1 MPLWHIFLHNAY
13 NSIRMNNYLNL
24 ILRSIIESITE
35 FLPVSSTGHLF
46 LFTSFFPFEGL
57 EDGASFDDLFDIFI
71 QSGAILSV
79 LVLYRKFLFEKTKET
94 FQFTLGQTTDNSG
107 FHFFINIA
115 IGSFPVL
122 LFGFAFKSILDTI
135 KASEYLLF
143 ILGFSWLA
151 GGIAIVLVEKKLET
165 MISNAGAVTTSLS
178 FKQSII
184 IGTCQC
190 LALIP
195 GMSRSAMTIITARL
209 LGLPKKTAAE
219 YSFFLAIPVLIAAS
233 LYKLYKYRA
242 LLHGDTI
249 YLLALGFIL
258 TFIFCMFIIKWFLAF
273 IQKNSFSSFG
283 YYRILLGVIVISY
296 YLFTNF
302 RS

>member
-1 MPLWHIFLHNAY
+1 
-13 NSIRMNNYLNL
+13 MNNYINL

-79 LVLYRKFLFEKTKET
+79 LVLYRKFFFEKTKAT
-94 FQFTLGQTTDNSG
+94 LQYALRQSKDDSGFQFFL
-107 FHFFINIA
+107 NIA

-151 GGIAIVLVEKKLET
+151 GGIAIVLVEKKLQSMNSDST
-165 MISNAGAVTTSLS
+165 AVPSSLS
-178 FKQSII
+178 FKQAIT
-184 IGTCQC
+184 IGICQC

-195 GMSRSAMTIITARL
+195 GISRSAMTIITARL
-209 LGLPKKTAAE
+209 LGLPKKTSAE

-233 LYKLYKYRA
+233 LYKLYKYRD
-242 LLHGDTI
+242 LLHGDSLI
-249 YLLALGFIL
+249 LLSLGFIL
-258 TFIFCMFIIKWFLAF
+258 TFIFCMGIIKWFIAF

-283 YYRILLGVIVISY
+283 YYRIFLGITVVSY
-296 YLFTNF
+296 YLLFK
-302 RS
+302 

>member
-1 MPLWHIFLHNAY
+1 
-13 NSIRMNNYLNL
+13 MNNYINL

-57 EDGASFDDLFDIFI
+57 EDGASFDLFDIFI

-79 LVLYRKFLFEKTKET
+79 LVLYRKFFFDKTKAT
-94 FQFTLGQTTDNSG
+94 LQYALGQSKDDSGFQFFL
-107 FHFFINIA
+107 NIA

-151 GGIAIVLVEKKLET
+151 GGIAIVLVEKKLQSMNSDST
-165 MISNAGAVTTSLS
+165 AVPSSLS
-178 FKQSII
+178 FKQAIT
-184 IGTCQC
+184 IGICQC

-195 GMSRSAMTIITARL
+195 GISRSAMTIITARL
-209 LGLPKKTAAE
+209 LGLPKKTSAE

-233 LYKLYKYRA
+233 LYKLYKYRD
-242 LLHGDTI
+242 LLHGDSLI
-249 YLLALGFIL
+249 LLSLGFIL
-258 TFIFCMFIIKWFLAF
+258 TFIFCMGIIKWFIAF

-283 YYRILLGVIVISY
+283 YYRIFLGITVVSY
-296 YLFTNF
+296 YLLFK
-302 RS
+302 

>member
-1 MPLWHIFLHNAY
+1 
-13 NSIRMNNYLNL
+13 MNNYINL

-79 LVLYRKFLFEKTKET
+79 LVLYRKFFFDKTKAT
-94 FQFTLGQTTDNSG
+94 LQYALGQSKDDSGFQFFL
-107 FHFFINIA
+107 NIA

-151 GGIAIVLVEKKLET
+151 GGIAIVLVEKKLQSMNSDST
-165 MISNAGAVTTSLS
+165 AVPSSLS
-178 FKQSII
+178 FKQAIT
-184 IGTCQC
+184 IGICQC

-195 GMSRSAMTIITARL
+195 GISRSAMTIITARL
-209 LGLPKKTAAE
+209 LGLPKKTSAE

-233 LYKLYKYRA
+233 LYKLYKYRD
-242 LLHGDTI
+242 LLHGDSLI
-249 YLLALGFIL
+249 LLSLGFIL
-258 TFIFCMFIIKWFLAF
+258 TFIFCMGIIKWFIAF

-283 YYRILLGVIVISY
+283 YYRIFLGITVVSY
-296 YLFTNF
+296 YLLFK
-302 RS
+302 

>member
-1 MPLWHIFLHNAY
+1 
-13 NSIRMNNYLNL
+13 MNNYINL

-79 LVLYRKFLFEKTKET
+79 LVLYRKFFFDKTKAT
-94 FQFTLGQTTDNSG
+94 LQYALRQSKDDSGFQFFL
-107 FHFFINIA
+107 NIA

-151 GGIAIVLVEKKLET
+151 GGIAIVLVEKKLQSMNSDST
-165 MISNAGAVTTSLS
+165 AVPSSLS
-178 FKQSII
+178 FKQAIT
-184 IGTCQC
+184 IGICQC

-195 GMSRSAMTIITARL
+195 GISRSAMTIITARL
-209 LGLPKKTAAE
+209 LGLPKKTSAE

-233 LYKLYKYRA
+233 LYKLYKYRD
-242 LLHGDTI
+242 LLHGDSLI
-249 YLLALGFIL
+249 FLSLGFIL
-258 TFIFCMFIIKWFLAF
+258 TFIFCMGIIKWFIAF

-283 YYRILLGVIVISY
+283 YYRILLGIIVVAY
-296 YLFTNF
+296 YLF
-302 RS
+302 RR

>member
-1 MPLWHIFLHNAY
+1 MPLWHIILHNAY
-13 NSIRMNNYLNL
+13 ESNRMNNYLNL

-79 LVLYRKFLFEKTKET
+79 LVLYRNFFFEKTKAT
-94 FQFTLGQTTDNSG
+94 FQYALGQSKDDSG
-107 FHFFINIA
+107 FQFFLNIA

-151 GGIAIVLVEKKLET
+151 GGIAIVLVEKKLQSMHSDST
-165 MISNAGAVTTSLS
+165 VASSSLS
-178 FKQSII
+178 FKQAIT
-184 IGTCQC
+184 IGICQC

-195 GMSRSAMTIITARL
+195 GVSRSAMTIITARL
-209 LGLPKKTAAE
+209 LGLPKKTSAE

-233 LYKLYKYRA
+233 LYKLYKYRD
-242 LLHGDTI
+242 LLHGDSLI
-249 YLLALGFIL
+249 LLSIGFIL
-258 TFIFCMFIIKWFLAF
+258 TFIFCMGIIKWFIAF

-283 YYRILLGVIVISY
+283 YYRILLGIIVVAY
-296 YLFTNF
+296 YLF
-302 RS
+302 RR

>member
-1 MPLWHIFLHNAY
+1 
-13 NSIRMNNYLNL
+13 MNNYINL

-79 LVLYRKFLFEKTKET
+79 LVLYRKFFFDKTKAT
-94 FQFTLGQTTDNSG
+94 LQYALGQSKDDSGFQFFL
-107 FHFFINIA
+107 NIA

-151 GGIAIVLVEKKLET
+151 GGIAIVLVEKKLQSMHSDST
-165 MISNAGAVTTSLS
+165 VASSLS
-178 FKQSII
+178 FKQAIT
-184 IGTCQC
+184 IGICQC

-195 GMSRSAMTIITARL
+195 GVSRSAMTRL
-209 LGLPKKTAAE
+209 LGLPKKTSAE

-233 LYKLYKYRA
+233 LYKLYKYRD
-242 LLHGDTI
+242 LLHGDSLI
-249 YLLALGFIL
+249 LLSLGFIL
-258 TFIFCMFIIKWFLAF
+258 TFIFCMGIIKWFIAF

-283 YYRILLGVIVISY
+283 YYRILLGIIVVAY
-296 YLFTNF
+296 YLF
-302 RS
+302 RR

>member
-1 MPLWHIFLHNAY
+1 
-13 NSIRMNNYLNL
+13 MNNYINL

-79 LVLYRKFLFEKTKET
+79 LVLYRKFFFDKTKAT
-94 FQFTLGQTTDNSG
+94 LQYALGQSKDDSGFQFFL
-107 FHFFINIA
+107 NIA
-115 IGSFPVL
+115 IDSFPVL

-151 GGIAIVLVEKKLET
+151 GGIAIVLVEKKLQSMNSDST
-165 MISNAGAVTTSLS
+165 AVPSSLS
-178 FKQSII
+178 FKQAIT
-184 IGTCQC
+184 IGICQC

-195 GMSRSAMTIITARL
+195 GISRSAMTIITARL
-209 LGLPKKTAAE
+209 LGLPKKTSAE

-233 LYKLYKYRA
+233 LYKLYKYRD
-242 LLHGDTI
+242 LLHGDSLI
-249 YLLALGFIL
+249 LLSLGFIL
-258 TFIFCMFIIKWFLAF
+258 TFIFCMGIIKWFIAF

-283 YYRILLGVIVISY
+283 YYRIFLGITVVSY
-296 YLFTNF
+296 YLLFK
-302 RS
+302 

>member
-1 MPLWHIFLHNAY
+1 
-13 NSIRMNNYLNL
+13 MNNYINL

-79 LVLYRKFLFEKTKET
+79 LVLYRKFFFDKTKAT
-94 FQFTLGQTTDNSG
+94 LQYALGQSKDDSGFQFFL
-107 FHFFINIA
+107 NIA

-151 GGIAIVLVEKKLET
+151 GGIAIVLVEKKLQSMNSDST
-165 MISNAGAVTTSLS
+165 AVPSSLS
-178 FKQSII
+178 FKQAIT
-184 IGTCQC
+184 IGICQC

-195 GMSRSAMTIITARL
+195 GISRSAMTIITARL
-209 LGLPKKTAAE
+209 LGLPKKTSAE

-233 LYKLYKYRA
+233 LYKLYKYRD
-242 LLHGDTI
+242 LLHGDSLI
-249 YLLALGFIL
+249 LLSLGFIL
-258 TFIFCMFIIKWFLAF
+258 TFIFCMGIIEWFIAF

-283 YYRILLGVIVISY
+283 YYRIFLGIIVVAY
-296 YLFTNF
+296 YLF
-302 RS
+302 RR